1 MFGELKSIVDL
12 IRSGIADF
20 RQFKTD
26 KEREET
32 MLGLLKAYF
41 LLKDC
46 VDEGETLI
54 ADAGPDPIAKINA
67 MEASEALSTLERW
80 DAIIR
85 RQGSRLY
92 MLQGYIYGQDHLAV
106 INPAL
111 QDQISDVIGYKM
123 DRAVTLHGIG
133 AALFFRNIFPV
144 ANTDEEKARYV
155 SVMAGAE
162 HDTLDMAKVKSEIV
176 GLREA
181 LDQYRS
187 VVERLV
193 SDEELLRL
201 SRRARQETSFRDGA

>member
-1 MFGELKSIVDL
+1 MFGHLKSVVDL

-20 RQFKTD
+20 RKFKTD

-32 MLGLLKAYF
+32 ILGVLKAYF

-54 ADAGPDPIAKINA
+54 ADAGPDPVGKINA

-80 DAIIR
+80 DAVIR
-85 RQGSRLY
+85 RQGIRLY
-92 MLQGYIYGQDHLAV
+92 TLQGYIFGQDHLAV

-111 QDQISDVIGYKM
+111 QERIGEIIGYKM

-133 AALFFRNIFPV
+133 SALFFRNVFPV
-144 ANTDEEKARYV
+144 ADTNEEKARYV
-155 SVMAGAE
+155 SVMASAE
-162 HDTLDMAKVKSEIV
+162 HDTLDLAKVKAEIA

-193 SDEELLRL
+193 SNEELMRL
-201 SRRARQETSFRDGA
+201 SRRARQETSFRGGA

>member
-12 IRSGIADF
+12 IRSGIADY

-26 KEREET
+26 KERKET
-32 MLGLLKAYF
+32 ILGLLKAYF

-67 MEASEALSTLERW
+67 MEASEVLSTLERW

-92 MLQGYIYGQDHLAV
+92 MLQGYIFGQDHLAV

-111 QDQISDVIGYKM
+111 QDQIGEVIGYKM

-144 ANTDEEKARYV
+144 AHTDEEKARYV
-155 SVMAGAE
+155 SFMAGAE

-176 GLREA
+176 DLRKA

-201 SRRARQETSFRDGA
+201 SRRARRETSFRDGQ